1 MLCPSSFGQ
10 NGATSRDRATLFDHF
25 VGDLLDMVRH
35 VETQRSGGLE
45 VGHQLKFRRLL
56 RAHPASGRV
65 RDVLLGIKLRRG
77 SDGEAGRFGAPFFFW
92 TTAAR

>member
-35 VETQRSGGLE
+35 VRPNALAASRLVTSSNF
-45 VGHQLKFRRLL
+45 VGCSEHTP
-56 RAHPASGRV
+56 HPVEFEMYYSA
-65 RDVLLGIKLRRG
+65 
-77 SDGEAGRFGAPFFFW
+77 
-92 TTAAR
+92 